1 MFDCIG
7 KGNNPGVYGVAVQF
21 EKQSVHRSA
30 EGLAFWRFGV
40 LAFWRFGVLITQIK
54 PSGFVPKNKLKH
66 VKMVVLITLKA

>member
-40 LAFWRFGVLITQIK
+40 LIAQIK

-66 VKMVVLITLKA
+66 VKMIVLITLKA

>member
-30 EGLAFWRFGV
+30 EGLAFWRV
-40 LAFWRFGVLITQIK
+40 DRADQTKWICTQK
-54 PSGFVPKNKLKH
+54 
-66 VKMVVLITLKA
+66 

>member
-40 LAFWRFGVLITQIK
+40 LAGFSTNGVK
-54 PSGFVPKNKLKH
+54 VPKY
-66 VKMVVLITLKA
+66 MAESAC